1 MRSLWFL
8 VLGSILLI
16 SLGLP
21 SASSSAVIFV
31 SPAATVSPYLAV
43 GDWWTLTESTDR
55 TATGQGAAA
64 GECIMQE
71 TGTLTFTVT
80 SLNGTMM
87 AFRSDYEY
95 AFDFTANGIY
105 ASTKDICSSF
115 KSESTTTFTVDSTNH
130 KVTSIEPSPD
140 VYGMV
145 GRVAWFMV
153 DPSGFSRGA
162 VTGSWLD
169 PSFHYIDVQWSVT
182 EPRVLA
188 VKGQS
193 INAYG
198 LTYSGQSSGYWKE
211 TSSNT
216 WSSGPAMDTRLYD
229 ATYGIY
235 VGSSATGKFTYA
247 TPNAGWTETFSRNR
261 QIADTNIRFPAS
273 YASTTLA
280 ALTEYST
287 TTQIQQIVSQSG
299 LADSVIVILS
309 AGIAVLSA
317 VVALVVYRSRS
328 SKR

>member
-1 MRSLWFL
+1 
-8 VLGSILLI
+8 
-16 SLGLP
+16 
-21 SASSSAVIFV
+21 
-31 SPAATVSPYLAV
+31 
-43 GDWWTLTESTDR
+43 
-55 TATGQGAAA
+55 
-64 GECIMQE
+64 MQE
-71 TGTLTFTVT
+71 TGKLTFAVT
-80 SLNGTMM
+80 SLKETMM
-87 AFRSDYEY
+87 TFGIDYEY
-95 AFDFTANGIY
+95 AFDFTAHGIY
-105 ASTKDICSSF
+105 ASTKDVCSSF
-115 KSESTTTFTVDSTNH
+115 KSQSTTSVTVDLTNH

-153 DPSGFSRGA
+153 DPSGLSSGA

-169 PSFHYIDVQWSVT
+169 PSSHYIDVQWSVT

-193 INAYG
+193 ISAYG

-211 TSSNT
+211 TSSNI
-216 WSSGPAMDTRLYD
+216 WSSGPAIDTRLYD

-235 VGSSATGKFTYA
+235 VGSSATGKFTY
-247 TPNAGWTETFSRNR
+247 TTSNGGWTETFSRTR
-261 QIADTNIRFPAS
+261 QITDTNIRFPAS
-273 YASTTLA
+273 YATTTLA

-309 AGIAVLSA
+309 AGIVLLS
-317 VVALVVYRSRS
+317 VVVLVVYRSRP